1 MELATL
7 PDFFYLHYYSAYV
20 AVIASFLLGVWIIFQ
35 IYRFVGLF
43 LETFFKPILE
53 YISNNAFLAIIFTI
67 LGIFLFFIL
76 ILSLADLLDRNQKI
90 FFPKDC
96 LLIKQQAGI
105 YNYYRSEIFGKCEWE
120 DSFDYIGDR
129 YDDYESCKIDNIP
142 DTKYIDKKEIEFLLD
157 HNETEMRQW
166 FPSVCGSFEDNNSP
180 F

>member
-7 PDFFYLHYYSAYV
+7 SDFFYLHYYSAYV

-53 YISNNAFLAIIFTI
+53 YIRNYAFLHIFFTI
-67 LGIFLFFIL
+67 LGIIFFIL
-76 ILSLADLLDRNQKI
+76 LIFSLGDFLDRNAKKI
-90 FFPKDC
+90 FPKDC
-96 LLIKQQAGI
+96 LLIKQQASI
-105 YNYYRSEIFGKCEWE
+105 YNYYTSEIFGKCEME
-120 DSFDYIGDR
+120 GRFDYIGDR
-129 YDDYESCKIDNIP
+129 YDDYEACKIDNIP

-157 HNETEMRQW
+157 HTRTEMKQW
-166 FPSVCGSFEDNNSP
+166 FPSVCGTFEYNDYP